1 MKLLN
6 REWISFSLED
16 SNSNINRE
24 AQKMI
29 IHSDFLQT
37 SDNDIGE
44 ILLTYK
50 PQGCWINSLDT
61 DEYSLDFPGADHI
74 KQAGAPELVQE
85 GLLVAIPHGAEI
97 ESVEIID
104 IQKMHYPNPLKI
116 VPVPVPTKNTEEFRI
131 APDPYI
137 YNADAFYPSTPV
149 IRLGEEEFMGI
160 YCTHLYVCPM
170 EYQPIRQ
177 ELVFF
182 SSLTIKITYKKLSG
196 KKYPQEIF
204 KGNPLMRDFILGCP
218 FEVYRNGL
226 PRLIIITSDVLK
238 ECTSVYKEA
247 KSNQY
252 SVEEITVNAIHNK
265 YSQMSKQEAIRTYL
279 MEEHA
284 KNPIHTVILAG
295 NVTEVPSYGDY
306 GCMSDSYY
314 AQTSE
319 DNYTPLFAISRF
331 PASTG
336 TELREMTEYA
346 AKYNLQKANPRNN
359 VILIAYND
367 SDFISCSDKI
377 VAQLDSRF
385 NPIKRY
391 DNEWGHIDVIRSINA
406 GSGFINYRGHGDRS
420 GWSTSNEPLLGDI
433 PKLSVGNNAPHIFSI
448 ACLTNSIEV
457 DTCYGIVW
465 MRYQK
470 AISFLGASR
479 ESWRSQNDKLDIY
492 LWELIDSK
500 AFSTIGEIYQAA
512 CCKLYMNDKSQYSV
526 ENLQSYLMLGDAT
539 AEYGA

>member
-16 SNSNINRE
+16 SNSTINGE
-24 AQKMI
+24 AQKTI
-29 IHSDFLQT
+29 IHSDFLQA
-37 SDNDIGE
+37 SDNETGE
-44 ILLTYK
+44 IILTYK
-50 PQGCWINSLDT
+50 PQGCWINNLDT
-61 DEYSLDFPGADHI
+61 DEYSLDFPGAGHI

-97 ESVEIID
+97 ESLEIMD

-116 VPVPVPTKNTEEFRI
+116 VPAPIPTKNTEVSKA

-137 YNADAFYPSTPV
+137 YNTDAFYPPTPV

-182 SSLTIKITYKKLSG
+182 TGLTIKITYKKPSE
-196 KKYPQEIF
+196 KNDSQEIF
-204 KGNPLMRDFILGCP
+204 KGNPRMRNFILGCP
-218 FEVYRNGL
+218 SGGYRNERS
-226 PRLIIITSDVLK
+226 RLIIVTSDILK
-238 ECTSVYKEA
+238 GCLSAYRDA

-252 SVEEITVNAIHNK
+252 RVEEITVNAIHNQ
-265 YSQMSKQEAIRTYL
+265 YSQMSKQEAVRTYL
-279 MEEHA
+279 IEEHA
-284 KNPIHTVILAG
+284 KDPIHTVILAG

-314 AQTSE
+314 AQTSK

-336 TELREMTEYA
+336 TELRQMAEYA
-346 AKYNLQKANPRNN
+346 AKYNWQKPALRNN

-367 SDFISCSDKI
+367 SDFIRCSDKI
-377 VAQLDSRF
+377 AAQLDSRF
-385 NPIKRY
+385 KSIKRY

-420 GWSTSNEPLLGDI
+420 AWSTSNAPLLSDI
-433 PKLSVGNNAPHIFSI
+433 PKLKVGNNAPHIFSI

-457 DTCYGIVW
+457 DMCYGIVW
-465 MRYQK
+465 LRHQK

-479 ESWRSQNDKLDIY
+479 KSWRSQNDQLDTY
-492 LWELIDSK
+492 LWEFINSK

-512 CCKLYMNDKSQYSV
+512 CCKLYMNDKSQQSI